1 MEKLIYF
8 ILEVTK
14 YLHTAID
21 VVLLLEQD
29 RVLLL
34 EDTGLMYHLVEDRE
48 EGISLLNSVCLLLLK
63 ALGLKVVLD
72 QGNL

>member
-1 MEKLIYF
+1 MDELIYC
-8 ILEVTK
+8 IVEDTK

-34 EDTGLMYHLVEDRE
+34 QDTGLIYHLVEDRE
-48 EGISLLNSVCLLLLK
+48 EGINLLNSVCLLLLK
-63 ALGLKVVLD
+63 ALGIKVVLD
-72 QGNL
+72 QDNV

>member
-1 MEKLIYF
+1 MDELIYC
-8 ILEVTK
+8 IEEDTK

-34 EDTGLMYHLVEDRE
+34 EDTGLIYHLMEDKE
-48 EGISLLNSVCLLLLK
+48 EGINLLNSVCFSLLK
-63 ALGLKVVLD
+63 DLGIKVVLD

>member
-1 MEKLIYF
+1 MDELIYC
-8 ILEVTK
+8 IVEDTK

-34 EDTGLMYHLVEDRE
+34 EDTDLMYHLVEDRE
-48 EGISLLNSVCLLLLK
+48 EGISLLNSVCLFLLK
-63 ALGLKVVLD
+63 ALDIKVVLD

>member
-1 MEKLIYF
+1 MDELIYF
-8 ILEVTK
+8 IVEDTK

-34 EDTGLMYHLVEDRE
+34 QDTGLIYHLVEDRE
-48 EGISLLNSVCLLLLK
+48 EAINLLNSVCLLLLK
-63 ALGLKVVLD
+63 ALGIKVVLD
-72 QGNL
+72 QDNV

>member
-1 MEKLIYF
+1 MDELIYF
-8 ILEVTK
+8 IVEDTK

-21 VVLLLEQD
+21 VVLLSEQD

-48 EGISLLNSVCLLLLK
+48 KGISLQNSVCLLLLK
-63 ALGLKVVLD
+63 VLGMKVVLD

>member
-1 MEKLIYF
+1 MDELIYC
-8 ILEVTK
+8 IVEDTK

-34 EDTGLMYHLVEDRE
+34 EDTGLIYRLMEDKE
-48 EGISLLNSVCLLLLK
+48 EGINLLNSVCFSLLK
-63 ALGLKVVLD
+63 DLGIKVVLD
-72 QGNL
+72 QGNM

>member
-1 MEKLIYF
+1 MDELIYC
-8 ILEVTK
+8 IVEDTK

-34 EDTGLMYHLVEDRE
+34 EDTDLMYHLVEDRE

>member
-1 MEKLIYF
+1 MDELIYC
-8 ILEVTK
+8 IVEDTK

-34 EDTGLMYHLVEDRE
+34 EDTDLMYHLVEDRE
-48 EGISLLNSVCLLLLK
+48 EGISLLNSVCLLPLK
-63 ALGLKVVLD
+63 ALGIKVVLD

>member
-1 MEKLIYF
+1 MDELIYC
-8 ILEVTK
+8 IVEDTK

-34 EDTGLMYHLVEDRE
+34 QDTGLIYHLVEDRE
-48 EGISLLNSVCLLLLK
+48 EAINLLNSVCLLLLK
-63 ALGLKVVLD
+63 ALGIKVVLD
-72 QGNL
+72 QDNV